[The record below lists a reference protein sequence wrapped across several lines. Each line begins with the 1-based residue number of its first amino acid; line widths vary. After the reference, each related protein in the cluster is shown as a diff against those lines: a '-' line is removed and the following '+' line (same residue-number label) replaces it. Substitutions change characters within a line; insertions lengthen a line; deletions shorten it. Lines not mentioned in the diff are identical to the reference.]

1 MFIVTDKLK
10 QMPVWLKFTR
20 STGLRPVCDLG
31 PMLYCVDAKLLSPI
45 FESFR
50 RSAWNGDAIR
60 DTLLKRVL

>member
-45 FESFR
+45 F
-50 RSAWNGDAIR
+50 
-60 DTLLKRVL
+60 